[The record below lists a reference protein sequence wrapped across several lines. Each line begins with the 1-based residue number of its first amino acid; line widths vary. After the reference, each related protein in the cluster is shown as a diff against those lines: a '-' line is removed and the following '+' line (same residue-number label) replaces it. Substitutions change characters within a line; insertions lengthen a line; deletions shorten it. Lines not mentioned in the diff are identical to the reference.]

1 VKTVSNAPP
10 VAAPADGLPTVA
22 LAGRPNVGKSTLFNR
37 IVGARKAITDARPGS
52 TRDRNALPASW
63 CGVPFELVDTGGL
76 LLASEDPLLGPAS
89 AQAER
94 AIAGADVV
102 VLVVDG
108 RAGRLPD
115 DEAIARRLHALG
127 RSVVLAVNK
136 CEDPSDSALAE
147 FAALGFPAAFA
158 VSAEHGTGVGELL
171 DEVATRLPARE
182 DEAAEPGAAAR
193 VALVG
198 RPNVG
203 KSSLLNRF
211 LGEERTIVSP
221 LAGTTRDAVD
231 ARLRREGREYV
242 LVDTAGIRRARLLR
256 ERVDQV
262 SVHQAHQAIL
272 RADVAVVVLDA
283 ADQWRELDA
292 TIAGYA
298 KEAGRAVVLALN
310 KWDLAVER
318 FRSQA
323 EAARSVRE
331 FLKFVSHAP
340 VVPVSAL
347 TGQGLGGL
355 WRAIEAAHAASRRRV
370 ATGPLN
376 RVLAEATRRFPP
388 KAARGTAELRILFA
402 SQVGTRPPTFALFLN
417 RAVGLHFSYERY
429 LENRLREAFDFAG
442 TPIVLATRVRRRVG
456 RRRPSPGLTTARGHS

>member
-1 VKTVSNAPP
+1 VKSVSILSASP
-10 VAAPADGLPTVA
+10 GLPVDLPRVA

-37 IVGARKAITDARPGS
+37 IVGSRRAITDPRPGS
-52 TRDRNALPASW
+52 TRDRRAAPTSW
-63 CGVPFELVDTGGL
+63 CGVAFELVDTGGL
-76 LLASEDPLLGPAS
+76 LLASADPLLAPAS

-94 AIAGADVV
+94 AIAGAEVV

-115 DEAIARRLHALG
+115 DEAIARRVRAMG
-127 RSVVLAVNK
+127 RTVVLAVNK
-136 CEDPSDSALAE
+136 CEGLAEPALAE
-147 FAALGFPAAFA
+147 FAALGFAEAFA

-171 DEVATRLPARE
+171 DAVAERLPAAR
-182 DEAAEPGAAAR
+182 EAAGTDTAIR
-193 VALVG
+193 VAIVG

-231 ARLRREGREYV
+231 VRLRREGRDYV

-262 SVHQAHQAIL
+262 SVHQARQAIL

-283 ADQWRELDA
+283 ADGWREMDA

-310 KWDLAVER
+310 KWDLAR
-318 FRSQA
+318 TKGRSRE
-323 EAARSVRE
+323 EAVRSVRE
-331 FLKFVSHAP
+331 FLKFVAHAP
-340 VVPVSAL
+340 VSPVSAL
-347 TGQGLGGL
+347 TGSGVGGL
-355 WRAIEAAHAASRRRV
+355 WQAVDGAYAAGQRRV

-376 RVLAEATRRFPP
+376 RLLAEATRRFPP
-388 KAARGTAELRILFA
+388 KADKGTGEVRILYGA
-402 SQVGTRPPTFALFLN
+402 QVGTAPPAFALVLN

-442 TPIVLATRVRRRVG
+442 TPIVLKTRVRRRAGPG
-456 RRRPSPGLTTARGHS
+456 RGGRAVRA